1 MSAAAVGDAVPGKA
15 FPDDLDTLFRRYQ
28 AELNTFALRR
38 LRDREAAA
46 DVVQDAF
53 VRYLAGGVTAAEE
66 RVSPRFF
73 LWRIVGNLT
82 IDIARRARRRG
93 SDTSL
98 DEIAERF
105 ADPRP
110 GAERCLEGRQQL
122 ALLHSALSELPA
134 RSRDALLLNRLHG
147 LTHAQIGTRLGVSGS
162 MVSKYIMTALRHCA
176 VRLDLLA
183 S

>member
-1 MSAAAVGDAVPGKA
+1 MSVLATQEPASGASLAV
-15 FPDDLDTLFRRYQ
+15 DLDALFRRYQ

-53 VRYLAGGVTAAEE
+53 VRYLVAGATAEAPPA
-66 RVSPRFF
+66 SPRFF

-82 IDIARRARRRG
+82 IDVARRARRRG
-93 SDTSL
+93 TFTPL
-98 DEIAERF
+98 DDIADRL

-110 GAERCLEGRQQL
+110 TAERCLEARQQL
-122 ALLHSALSELPA
+122 ALLRCALADMPP
-134 RSRDALLLNRLHG
+134 RSRAALLLNRLHG
-147 LTHAQIGTRLGVSGS
+147 MTHAEIGGRLGVSAS

-176 VRLDLLA
+176 LRLDPGA
-183 S
+183 A